1 MSEEMRRR
9 TETWKL
15 SLGRPE
21 QRLSRGSGVKL
32 ATCGMAL
39 VHPCQSKH
47 LVWALHIARR
57 FGARR
62 ARREFAKAQLT
73 DLAMREAVRRENKII
88 ASGVLYD
95 QRRWIR
101 NEFTNNVH
109 QQLFVARPLVSRLS
123 SSELTQE
130 LRAKR
135 SGTAL
140 SPSHL
145 QHGLLSP
152 IFVKQLSKASA
163 IVRRTEQVKSMEQL
177 LILAG
182 TRLSRR
188 TGAGSVPLEEATE
201 SPRFELP
208 VAKLARR
215 HRRLEIARKRMA
227 KESAPQS
234 SIEGGQRATLEMEQ
248 PSNARRTR
256 KHLPALQEEAF
267 EMASAPLRG
276 MNVTQVA
283 DEVMKQLDKR
293 LIAAR
298 ERMGKI

>member
-1 MSEEMRRR
+1 MRRR

-21 QRLSRGSGVKL
+21 QRLSRGSGVRVG
-32 ATCGMAL
+32 ARGVAL
-39 VHPCQSKH
+39 VHPCESKH
-47 LVWALHIARR
+47 LAWALHITRR
-57 FGARR
+57 FGASR
-62 ARREFAKAQLT
+62 AKRGFAKAQLT
-73 DLAMREAVRRENKII
+73 DLAIREAVQRGNKIT
-88 ASGVLYD
+88 ASGALYD

-109 QQLFVARPLVSRLS
+109 QQLFVARPLVSRLY
-123 SSELTQE
+123 SSELAQE

-140 SPSHL
+140 SPSHS

-152 IFVKQLSKASA
+152 ILVKQLSKASA
-163 IVRRTEQVKSMEQL
+163 IVRRTEQVRSMEQP

-188 TGAGSVPLEEATE
+188 TGAGSVPLEEVME

-215 HRRLEIARKRMA
+215 HRRREIARERMA
-227 KESAPQS
+227 KGSGPQS
-234 SIEGGQRATLEMEQ
+234 SIEGGQPATLEMEQ
-248 PSNARRTR
+248 PSSARRPR
-256 KHLPALQEEAF
+256 KHLPGRQEEAF
-267 EMASAPLRG
+267 EMGSAPLRG